1 MTLGLVMARR
11 YVLLRLFADHS
22 KIVVRWL
29 IGCDTIAMFV
39 GCQVLVPG
47 SHKAVFEHPGH
58 REHGGGMITDG
69 ALVEA
74 AEEM

>member
-1 MTLGLVMARR
+1 MVRR
-11 YVLLRLFADHS
+11 YDLLQCFAGFGGS
-22 KIVVRWL
+22 VRMRWL
-29 IGCDTIAMFV
+29 LGCDSIATFS

-58 REHGGGMITDG
+58 LEHGGGMTTDG

-74 AEEM
+74 GEEM